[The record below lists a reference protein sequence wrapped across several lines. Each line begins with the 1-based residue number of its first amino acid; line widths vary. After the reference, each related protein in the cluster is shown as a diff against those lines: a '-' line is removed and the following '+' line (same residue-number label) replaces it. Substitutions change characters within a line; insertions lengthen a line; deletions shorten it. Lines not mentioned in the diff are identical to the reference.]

1 MLPIPIGSLR
11 QGQRGFALQV
21 RRQLRIE
28 RGVDTGDKKA
38 GHQLRRDLAC
48 ALRQALLIGLVGAY
62 GLGAGEQQGE
72 VDVDAVG
79 YQDGQGGEAGIGSGD
94 FNHGIGAADQ
104 IPQAARF
111 GNGAFGVV
119 RECGVAFE
127 AHQPAVTFCGKLCG
141 KHIAGGLHV
150 GHGQGFVACLRRK
163 RLLL

>member
-1 MLPIPIGSLR
+1 M
-11 QGQRGFALQV
+11 

-28 RGVDTGDKKA
+28 RGVNTGDEKA

-79 YQDGQGGEAGIGSGD
+79 YQDGQGGEAGIGGGD

-111 GNGAFGVV
+111 GKGAFGVV

-127 AHQPAVTFCGKLCG
+127 AHQPAVTFCGKLRG

-150 GHGQGFVACLRRK
+150 GHGQGFVARFGRK